1 MKSLHIRDVDPNTLE
16 ALKRLAKSHRR
27 SLQGELHIILERAA
41 RTAPPE
47 QLEAISWITV
57 ETGRATS
64 TWSRN
69 EIYDDDGR

>member
-1 MKSLHIRDVDPNTLE
+1 MKSLHIRDVDPNTLA

-27 SLQGELHIILERAA
+27 SLQEELHIILERAA
-41 RTAPPE
+41 RTAPPK

-64 TWSRN
+64 TWSRS

>member
-1 MKSLHIRDVDPNTLE
+1 MKSLHIKDVDPNTLA

-47 QLEAISWITV
+47 QLEAISWISV
-57 ETGRATS
+57 ETGRAAS